1 MLLAAIP
8 LRAMTLPAN
17 VKRTAAD
24 QKPGAS
30 AAAVRTRPNEI
41 ADPRTSSGCG
51 TLPPAAAM
59 NKAATAAPIPTDET
73 IAP

>member
-1 MLLAAIP
+1 M
-8 LRAMTLPAN
+8 
-17 VKRTAAD
+17 RT
-24 QKPGAS
+24 K
-30 AAAVRTRPNEI
+30 PNEI

-59 NKAATAAPIPTDET
+59 NRAATAAPIPTDET